1 MADSADQTVSGEQRV
16 HLSGQS
22 QPQPQAASL
31 TEKSLPGEV
40 KQPQQAVAE
49 DPPLTSLPSLKKKS
63 PSGANAEGSSK
74 KSPKPRKRSAVV
86 SLQQQQQQ
94 QQQAP
99 VSSVSAAEEEAT
111 TVGGGGDGIAALTSE
126 ELAQAGPKKA
136 EDGSGAAAGGPS
148 YAPRTIM
155 NGMR

>member
-22 QPQPQAASL
+22 QPQPQPQAASL

-63 PSGANAEGSSK
+63 PSSANAEGSSK

-86 SLQQQQQQ
+86 SSQQQ
-94 QQQAP
+94 QQQAL

-111 TVGGGGDGIAALTSE
+111 TVGGGGDGIAALTGE
-126 ELAQAGPKKA
+126 ELGQAGHKKA

>member
-16 HLSGQS
+16 HVSGQS
-22 QPQPQAASL
+22 QPQAASL

-94 QQQAP
+94 QQQQAP

-111 TVGGGGDGIAALTSE
+111 TVGGGGDGIAALTGE
-126 ELAQAGPKKA
+126 ELGQAGHKKA
-136 EDGSGAAAGGPS
+136 EDGSGAVAGGPS

>member
-111 TVGGGGDGIAALTSE
+111 TVGGGGDGIAALTGE
-126 ELAQAGPKKA
+126 ELGQAGHKKA